1 MEKLKKTAGKVN
13 GMFRTSGTKQGSYS
27 VGMTVL
33 VIAIA
38 IVFNLVV
45 GQIPEAYRNIDVSS
59 TKIYDISDT
68 TKDLLKDL
76 NDEIDMKVFAVKEDI
91 DDRITTFISKY
102 SALSSKLKVEWI
114 DPVLHPSALTEND
127 ATENTIQI
135 SCEATG
141 KSTTV
146 SFTDILVP
154 DYSAYYT
161 GGSSSYSEFDGEGQ
175 LSSAVNYVTSDV
187 EKKIYQVTGHGED
200 SLSTTITELMSKNNY
215 TLEEL
220 NLLMQDAIPDDC
232 DLLIMDAPSKDLS
245 EDEVKLLTNYLTSG
259 GKLMS
264 LLGDTSLTDLP
275 NLAGLLKTYGIE
287 GVDGYIADPARCYQ
301 NQPYYIFPELNVS
314 GDLATGISSQMV
326 LLMNA
331 HGLTVT
337 NPERDTITT
346 SSFMSTS
353 ENGYAVT
360 ETDQQQG
367 TYDLGVVAT
376 ETIKTEDDSED
387 AASDTDVSDES
398 TDDTDSTSD
407 SSDAE
412 SLESRLTVISA
423 SSLIDQQITDAFTQ
437 LENTTVFMNAV
448 TANFDGVKNLSIEAK
463 SLGTEYNTV
472 QHAGLFSLLVVFG
485 IPAVVLIGGFTVWYR
500 RRKA

>member
-76 NDEIDMKVFAVKEDI
+76 NDEIDMKVFAVKEDT

-127 ATENTIQI
+127 ATENTIQV

-259 GKLMS
+259 GKLMC

-331 HGLTVT
+331 HGLTAT
-337 NPERDTITT
+337 DPERDTITT

-412 SLESRLTVISA
+412 SLKSRLTVISA

-485 IPAVVLIGGFTVWYR
+485 IPAVVLIGGFAVWYR

>member
-76 NDEIDMKVFAVKEDI
+76 NDEIDMKVFAVKEDT

-245 EDEVKLLTNYLTSG
+245 EDEVKLLTNYLTSS
-259 GKLMS
+259 GKLMC

-275 NLAGLLKTYGIE
+275 NLAGLLKNYGIE

-301 NQPYYIFPELNVS
+301 NQPYYIFPKLNVS
-314 GDLATGISSQMV
+314 GDLAIGISSQMV

-337 NPERDTITT
+337 DPERDTITT

-485 IPAVVLIGGFTVWYR
+485 IPAVVLIGGFAVWYR

>member
-76 NDEIDMKVFAVKEDI
+76 NDEIDMKVFAVKEDT

-127 ATENTIQI
+127 ATENTIQV

-259 GKLMS
+259 GKLMC

-287 GVDGYIADPARCYQ
+287 GMDGYIADPARCYQ

-337 NPERDTITT
+337 DPKRDTITT

-485 IPAVVLIGGFTVWYR
+485 IPAVVLIGGFAVWYR

>member
-1 MEKLKKTAGKVN
+1 MEKLKKTTGKVN

-76 NDEIDMKVFAVKEDI
+76 NDEIDMKVFAVKEDT

-127 ATENTIQI
+127 ATENTIQV

-259 GKLMS
+259 GKLMC

-287 GVDGYIADPARCYQ
+287 GMDGYIADPARCYQ

-337 NPERDTITT
+337 DPKRDTITT

-485 IPAVVLIGGFTVWYR
+485 IPAVVLIGGFAVWYR

>member
-13 GMFRTSGTKQGSYS
+13 GMFRTSGTKQGTYS

-45 GQIPEAYRNIDVSS
+45 SQIPEAYRNIDVSS

-68 TKDLLKDL
+68 TKDLLKEL
-76 NDEIDMKVFAVKEDI
+76 NDEIDLKVFAVKEDT

-146 SFTDILVP
+146 SFTEILVP

-259 GKLMS
+259 GKLMC

-287 GVDGYIADPARCYQ
+287 GVDGYLADPARCYQ

-337 NPERDTITT
+337 DPERDTITT

-387 AASDTDVSDES
+387 VASDTDASDES

-485 IPAVVLIGGFTVWYR
+485 IPAVVLIGGFAVWYR

>member
-1 MEKLKKTAGKVN
+1 MEKLKKTTGKVN

-38 IVFNLVV
+38 IAFNLVV

-76 NDEIDMKVFAVKEDI
+76 NDEIDMKVFAVKEDT

-259 GKLMS
+259 GKLMC

-337 NPERDTITT
+337 DPERDTITT
-346 SSFMSTS
+346 ISFMSTS

-485 IPAVVLIGGFTVWYR
+485 IPAVVLIGGFAVWYR

>member
-76 NDEIDMKVFAVKEDI
+76 NDEIDMKVFAVKEDT

-259 GKLMS
+259 GKLMC

-337 NPERDTITT
+337 DPERDTITT

-472 QHAGLFSLLVVFG
+472 QHAGLFSLFVVFG
-485 IPAVVLIGGFTVWYR
+485 IPAVVLIGGFAVWYR

>member
-76 NDEIDMKVFAVKEDI
+76 NDEIDMKVFAVKEDT

-127 ATENTIQI
+127 ATENTIQV

-259 GKLMS
+259 GKLMC

-331 HGLTVT
+331 HGLTAT
-337 NPERDTITT
+337 DPERDTITT

-360 ETDQQQG
+360 ETDQQG

-485 IPAVVLIGGFTVWYR
+485 IPAVVLIGGFAVWYR

>member
-1 MEKLKKTAGKVN
+1 MEKLKKTTGKIN
-13 GMFRTSGTKQGSYS
+13 GMFHTSGTRQGSYS
-27 VGMTVL
+27 VGITVL

-38 IVFNLVV
+38 VVFNLVV
-45 GQIPEAYRNIDVSS
+45 GQIPEAHRKIDVSS
-59 TKIYDISDT
+59 TRIYEISDT
-68 TKDLLKDL
+68 TKDLLKNLD
-76 NDEIDMKVFAVKEDI
+76 DEINLKVFAVKEDT

-114 DPVLHPSALTEND
+114 DPVLHPSALTENN

-135 SCEATG
+135 SCDATG

-187 EKKIYQVTGHGED
+187 EKKIYQMTGHGED

-220 NLLMQDAIPDDC
+220 NLLMKNAVPDDC

-245 EDEVKLLTNYLTSG
+245 EDEAKLLTDYLTSG
-259 GKLMS
+259 GKLMC
-264 LLGDTSLTDLP
+264 LLGETGLNDLP
-275 NLAGLLKTYGIE
+275 NLSGILKSYGIE

-314 GDLATGISSQMV
+314 GELATGISSQMV

-337 NPERDTITT
+337 DPERDTITT
-346 SSFMSTS
+346 TSFMSTS

-360 ETDQQQG
+360 ESEQKQG
-367 TYDLGVVAT
+367 TYNLGVVAT
-376 ETIKTEDDSED
+376 ETIKTEDDSTDETTSD
-387 AASDTDVSDES
+387 DASDASAE
-398 TDDTDSTSD
+398 DTDNTS
-407 SSDAE
+407 SE
-412 SLESRLTVISA
+412 KEEKTESRLTVISA
-423 SSLIDQQITDAFTQ
+423 SSLIDQQITNTFTQ

-448 TANFDGVKNLSIEAK
+448 TANFDGVQNLSIEAK

-472 QHAGLFSLLVVFG
+472 QHAGVFSLLVVFG
-485 IPAVVLIGGFTVWYR
+485 VPAVILIGGFSVWYR

>member
-1 MEKLKKTAGKVN
+1 
-13 GMFRTSGTKQGSYS
+13 
-27 VGMTVL
+27 
-33 VIAIA
+33 
-38 IVFNLVV
+38 
-45 GQIPEAYRNIDVSS
+45 
-59 TKIYDISDT
+59 
-68 TKDLLKDL
+68 
-76 NDEIDMKVFAVKEDI
+76 
-91 DDRITTFISKY
+91 
-102 SALSSKLKVEWI
+102 
-114 DPVLHPSALTEND
+114 
-127 ATENTIQI
+127 
-135 SCEATG
+135 
-141 KSTTV
+141 
-146 SFTDILVP
+146 
-154 DYSAYYT
+154 
-161 GGSSSYSEFDGEGQ
+161 
-175 LSSAVNYVTSDV
+175 
-187 EKKIYQVTGHGED
+187 
-200 SLSTTITELMSKNNY
+200 
-215 TLEEL
+215 
-220 NLLMQDAIPDDC
+220 MQDAIPDDC

-337 NPERDTITT
+337 DPERDTITT

-485 IPAVVLIGGFTVWYR
+485 IPAVVLIGGFAVWYR